1 MELPKAQRTHFWK
14 LREKQVS
21 VGTLVPKSYY
31 TTNNLEMLDMKFFI
45 QINSLN
51 FQNAGKKTNK
61 DLLPVLSKMRNQ
73 KIDKAVLK
81 INALDRVMMRFEV
94 GCILDVDTLICT
106 EVMVVDPFNRESYN
120 KNLCIKS
127 EP

>member
-1 MELPKAQRTHFWK
+1 
-14 LREKQVS
+14 
-21 VGTLVPKSYY
+21 
-31 TTNNLEMLDMKFFI
+31 MLDMKFFI